1 MTTEIIGLLAETY
14 IHPGTGQSAGAIDL
28 PVARERV
35 TQYPFIPG
43 SSMKGALLDAVRT
56 DGLDKKERNKLFG
69 SVEAESDSKDVTGA
83 GALLISDARLLLLP
97 VRSLTSPYVWLTCPY
112 LIERF
117 RRDRERASK
126 GGALPKVAPSAD
138 DKALAAGA
146 GDLFLEERLFAV
158 EGKPPEELAAAIG
171 ALIPH
176 DDAHARLDR
185 QLAIVADKAFAW
197 FAEYALPVQA
207 RNVLDEG
214 TKTSK
219 NLWYEEALPPDTLMY
234 FVVGERADGA
244 AGKIAAHLVGRR
256 YLQAGGNATVGQGW
270 FVVRRV
276 DGATS

>member
-43 SSMKGALLDAVRT
+43 SSMKGALLDASRGN
-56 DGLDKKERNKLFG
+56 GLDTDRLFG
-69 SVEAESDSKDVTGA
+69 QQENA
-83 GALLISDARLLLLP
+83 GQLLISDARLLLLP

-117 RRDRERASK
+117 WRDLERAGK
-126 GGALPKVAPSAD
+126 GVALPKVAPSAD
-138 DKALAAGA
+138 DKALAAGG

-158 EGKPPEELAAAIG
+158 ENKPPEELAAAIG
-171 ALIPH
+171 TLIPH
-176 DDAHARLDR
+176 DDARGRLSR
-185 QLAIVADKAFAW
+185 QLAIVTDKAFAW
-197 FAEYALPVQA
+197 FAQYALPVQA

-214 TKTSK
+214 TKTSR

-234 FVVGERADGA
+234 FVMGERADGA

-256 YLQAGGNATVGQGW
+256 YLQAGGNETVGQGW
-270 FVVRRV
+270 FAVRRV
-276 DGATS
+276 DGAAS